1 MPLLRL
7 RFLLGAIAILCVAP
21 ACTDDVAAPESA
33 APVESPMF
41 KVIPTYAA
49 DMKSADIIVEPS
61 GGVFTLGR
69 HSIWFPANSIC
80 DPETSTYGLTEWDK
94 PCAPISEPIRI
105 HAKLREQDGRSWV
118 DFSPELRFVPSND
131 ERRWVYLFMSTR
143 TSERPRRNNVPPILW
158 SPAIGMP
165 GIDESL
171 TDATLKTHWSR
182 QFRGV
187 YRRIKHFSGYN
198 VHSGYAPS
206 RRSEY

>member
-33 APVESPMF
+33 APVESPTF
-41 KVIPTYAA
+41 KVIPTYA
-49 DMKSADIIVEPS
+49 ADIIVEPS

-80 DPETSTYGLTEWDK
+80 DPATSSYGLTEWDQ
-94 PCAPISEPIRI
+94 PCTPISEPIRI

-143 TSERPRRNNVPPILW
+143 ESKRRRGNNVPTILW
-158 SPAIGMP
+158 SPAIGVP

-171 TDATLKTHWSR
+171 TDRTLETRWSK
-182 QFRGV
+182 QYGGV

-198 VHSGYAPS
+198 VHSGYMA
-206 RRSEY
+206 Y